1 MSTSFCE
8 NFRLLAILYQK
19 LKKKK
24 TLDGAEITRN
34 NNKTVSDSGVTKY
47 ELLKFQ
53 FD

>member
-19 LKKKK
+19 MKKT
-24 TLDGAEITRN
+24 TLDGAETTRN

-47 ELLKFQ
+47 DLQKFQ